1 MDVQTATIVVT
12 GIGVLIAAV
21 SQIYTNRQA
30 NQQRAIEL
38 KNQELTLHAQQ
49 QALETRQAELFMQL
63 YSKWTS
69 PEFRVGLLKMYQH
82 WSWSD
87 FSEFQAKYGAK
98 TNAEDFVA
106 GVVVPASFYEGIGV
120 LVERGLIDVTLVN
133 RLLRRNI
140 LLFWERLGP
149 VIQGYRKEQEQDEQ
163 PIFDSV
169 EYLYHELQKLESE

>member
-1 MDVQTATIVVT
+1 MSDLQTISVT
-12 GIGVLIAAV
+12 VGILTACITVIIGVLSFMRSNRRAEEQR
-21 SQIYTNRQA
+21 QIE
-30 NQQRAIEL
+30 I
-38 KNQELTLHAQQ
+38 
-49 QALETRQAELFMQL
+49 ETRQAELFMQL

-87 FSEFQAKYGAK
+87 FPEFQAKYGAK
-98 TNAEDFVA
+98 VNAEDFVA

-140 LLFWERLGP
+140 LLFWDRLGP
-149 VIQGYRKEQEQDEQ
+149 IIQEYRKEQARDEQ

-169 EYLYHELQKLESE
+169 EYLFHELQKLESE